1 LKVALCAELRISKV
15 LLKLEPRYIE
25 TKDCKH
31 KLSLV
36 RRIDMRVV
44 HYLNQFFGGVGGEE
58 FASTGISSQEG
69 AIGPGR
75 LLQKLL
81 GEESEVVTT
90 VICGDNYA
98 AENLDEITEY
108 VVNAVK
114 AAKADL
120 FVAGPCFEAGRYGVA
135 AGAVCAAVSA
145 QLNIPVVT
153 GMAEENPGV
162 DLFRQEIY
170 IIDSGANVGAMSEVL
185 GSMAV
190 ILNKLNNDE
199 EMGSPEEEGYIPQ
212 GIVRDAILEENAATR
227 ILNMIIAKT
236 KGEDYKSEL
245 TQTAFEPVPAP
256 PAVKDLT
263 NATIA
268 VVTDGGLVPKGNPD
282 NMPPIAA
289 EIWGSYDIASLDDL
303 EEGDYEVQHRGY
315 DNRHVLN
322 DPDRLVPVDIL
333 RELEKAGKIGKV
345 YKEFLS
351 TSGLAN
357 PIANSRRLGQEMAKK
372 LKDAGVDAVILTST

>member
-1 LKVALCAELRISKV
+1 MELPINKEH
-15 LLKLEPRYIE
+15 LKLGLRSIE
-25 TKDCKH
+25 IQRFKY

-58 FASTGISSQEG
+58 FASTGVSSQEG
-69 AIGPGR
+69 AVGPGR
-75 LLQKLL
+75 LLQQLI
-81 GEESEVVTT
+81 GDESEVITT

-98 AENLDEITEY
+98 AENLDEITDY

-114 AAKADL
+114 EAKADL

-135 AGAVCAAVSA
+135 AGAMCAAVSA
-145 QLNIPVVT
+145 QVGIPVVT

-170 IIDSGANVGAMSEVL
+170 IIDSGTNVGAMSEVI
-185 GSMAV
+185 GKMSE

-199 EMGSPEEEGYIPQ
+199 EIGHPEEEGYIAQ
-212 GIVRDAILEENAATR
+212 GIVRDEVLEENAATR

-236 KGEDYKSEL
+236 GGESYKSEL
-245 TQTAFEPVPAP
+245 TQTAFEPIPAP
-256 PAVKDLT
+256 AAVSDLS

-289 EIWGSYDIASLDDL
+289 EIWGSYDIESLDDL
-303 EEGDYEVQHRGY
+303 KAGDYDVQHRGY
-315 DNRHVLN
+315 DNRHVLD

-333 RELEKAGKIGKV
+333 RELEDAGAIGKV
-345 YKEFLS
+345 YEEFLS

-357 PIANSRRLGQEMAKK
+357 PIANSRRLGQEMAQK
-372 LKDAGVDAVILTST
+372 LKSAGVDAVILTST